1 VHCGFS
7 EQEFLDCGHE
17 KAKYFVRSIEAER
30 DAEHDFMMSLHGIK
44 PPQRVSPIYDVP
56 DNEDFEMTDEVAKA
70 ERVK

>member
-1 VHCGFS
+1 
-7 EQEFLDCGHE
+7 
-17 KAKYFVRSIEAER
+17 
-30 DAEHDFMMSLHGIK
+30 MMSLHGIK